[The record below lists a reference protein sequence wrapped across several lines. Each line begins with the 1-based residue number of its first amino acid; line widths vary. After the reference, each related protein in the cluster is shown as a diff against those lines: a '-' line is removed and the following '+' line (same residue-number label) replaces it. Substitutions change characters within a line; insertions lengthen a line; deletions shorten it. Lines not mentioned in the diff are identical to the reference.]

1 MARAHR
7 HAAESSPVLS
17 ATQSPSWSQWPL
29 KVQKLQFNVASDMLG
44 VFSRYVS
51 ALAAARDVQSLG
63 EAQRT
68 VVADWV
74 ACIDGAQRQWAE
86 LAGAVPPEAWNAIG
100 WRLKP
105 GAGASTEA
113 TADEAPR
120 DLFEQSRLG
129 IEMLLRPWIDA
140 PDLDHTDEFVA

>member
-1 MARAHR
+1 MARAQR

-17 ATQSPSWSQWPL
+17 ATQTPSWSQWPL
-29 KVQKLQFNVASDMLG
+29 QVQRLQFNAASDMLG

-51 ALAAARDVQSLG
+51 ALAAARDVQALG
-63 EAQRT
+63 QAQRT
-68 VVADWV
+68 IVADWA
-74 ACIDGAQRQWAE
+74 ACIDGAQRRWAE
-86 LAGAVPPEAWNAIG
+86 LASGVPPEAWNAIG

-105 GAGASTEA
+105 GAGGSTEA
-113 TADEAPR
+113 AADEVPR
-120 DLFEQSRLG
+120 NLFEQSKLG